1 MLVHCQ
7 NEEEA
12 KAVLCM
18 LADSVGARLRA
29 QGVYC
34 RNLTD
39 INPVDDHALQS
50 VGMMHGRG

>member
-7 NEEEA
+7 NQEEA

-29 QGVYC
+29 QGGIAATSPIST
-34 RNLTD
+34 RWMTM
-39 INPVDDHALQS
+39 PFSPWA
-50 VGMMHGRG
+50 